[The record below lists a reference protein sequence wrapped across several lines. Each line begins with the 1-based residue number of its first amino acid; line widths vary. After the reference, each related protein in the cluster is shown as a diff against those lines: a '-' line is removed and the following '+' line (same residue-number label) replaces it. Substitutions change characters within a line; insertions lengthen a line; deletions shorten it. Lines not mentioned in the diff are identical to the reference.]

1 MILKNSEKKENNMLE
16 FQVESD
22 AAEFDAAV
30 KTAYRKNKNQINIP
44 GFRKG
49 KAPLA
54 VIEGMYGPEVF
65 YQDALDEL
73 AQPAFDKGVEEGS
86 INFIGMP
93 SIVAADVS
101 ENRTAVFTFSVE
113 LYPEVELGQYKGV
126 EVEKVSADVS
136 DDEVSAELEAVRKR
150 NARKISVDD
159 RAAQM
164 GDTANIDF
172 EGFLDAEK
180 TQPFDGGKGESYE
193 LELGSNSFVPGFEEQ
208 VAGMAIG
215 EEKDIAIKFPE
226 DYTEDLAGKDVVFAV
241 KLNAISYPEL
251 PALDDDFAGDVSEFD
266 TLDEYKASLRKE
278 LEEKK
283 AEQAKAAVRAA
294 AVDKACE
301 NMKAEVP
308 ETMVKA
314 HIESIIRNFAA
325 NYGVNDPKM
334 DIQTLAS
341 MMGLDEETMNTAI
354 RPNAEKEAKV
364 ELLVNAVIDA
374 EKIEPTEEELDAY
387 MEKVSGTVGAS
398 VDEIK
403 KYFGMEYITTEYKK
417 EKAMEIIAENAVQVE
432 AKPAKKKTASK
443 AKKAEKAE
451 EPAEAGAETAEAKPA
466 KKKTSTRAKKADK
479 AEEPEKAE

>member
-1 MILKNSEKKENNMLE
+1 MILKNSEKKENNWFE

-30 KTAYRKNKNQINIP
+30 KAAYRKNKNQISIP

-54 VIEGMYGPEVF
+54 VVEGMYGPEVF

-73 AQPAFDKGVEEGS
+73 AQPAFDKGVEEGK

-93 SIVAADVS
+93 SIVAADVTDD
-101 ENRTAVFTFSVE
+101 RTAAFTFSVE

-126 EVEKVSADVS
+126 EVEKVSAEVS

-226 DYTEDLAGKDVVFAV
+226 DYAEELAGKDVVFAV

-266 TLDEYKASLRKE
+266 TLDEYKASLRKD

-294 AVDKACE
+294 AIDKACE
-301 NMKAEVP
+301 NMKADVP

-341 MMGLDEETMNTAI
+341 MMGLNEETMNTAI

-374 EKIEPTEEELDAY
+374 ENIEPTEEDLEAY
-387 MEKVSGTVGAS
+387 MDKVSNTVGAS
-398 VDEIK
+398 AEEIK
-403 KYFGMEYITTEYKK
+403 KYFGMDYITTEYKK
-417 EKAMEIIAENAVQVE
+417 ERAMEIIAENAVQVE
-432 AKPAKKKTASK
+432 AKPAKKKAASK
-443 AKKAEKAE
+443 AKKADAE
-451 EPAEAGAETAEAKPA
+451 EKPADDAEAEAKPA